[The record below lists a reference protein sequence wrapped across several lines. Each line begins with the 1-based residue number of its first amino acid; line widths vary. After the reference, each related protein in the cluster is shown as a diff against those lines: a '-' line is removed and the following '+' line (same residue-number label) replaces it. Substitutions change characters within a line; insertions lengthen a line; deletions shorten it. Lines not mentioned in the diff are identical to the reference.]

1 MASSNEGG
9 TAAAV
14 AEQLGS
20 MSIGKSGERKEDIE
34 AKNTKPTTKNGTPTP
49 TKMCS
54 ACGKKSNTLKKCTAC
69 KCVWYCD
76 KKCQNKHRKVHKH
89 ECKRIRKELDQRGGK
104 LDLGTELDIGPRG
117 EVPPREECPICMH
130 VLPIHT
136 KLHLFFACCGKR
148 ICGSCSLQ
156 HQKRTGKLTCAFCR
170 DRVPESGEEYFELL
184 RNRVELNDRN
194 ALRNMGGYYGFG
206 EHGVP
211 VDQAKCID
219 LFRQAADLGCPS
231 AHAQLG
237 VFHSKGEMGL
247 EQNEEEAHKYWK
259 KAAEG
264 GDLSSMYNVGSKE
277 GRDGNDV
284 AAMRNLRLAA
294 SGGYAPS
301 MKTLIGCFENGLLQH
316 GDLAE
321 TLQAKYAARAEMKS
335 DDRDEYIE
343 YLKITG
349 EYKAEYDH

>member
-1 MASSNEGG
+1 
-9 TAAAV
+9 
-14 AEQLGS
+14 
-20 MSIGKSGERKEDIE
+20 
-34 AKNTKPTTKNGTPTP
+34 
-49 TKMCS
+49 
-54 ACGKKSNTLKKCTAC
+54 
-69 KCVWYCD
+69 
-76 KKCQNKHRKVHKH
+76 
-89 ECKRIRKELDQRGGK
+89 
-104 LDLGTELDIGPRG
+104 
-117 EVPPREECPICMH
+117 
-130 VLPIHT
+130 
-136 KLHLFFACCGKR
+136 
-148 ICGSCSLQ
+148 
-156 HQKRTGKLTCAFCR
+156 
-170 DRVPESGEEYFELL
+170 VPESGEEYFELL

-264 GDLSSMYNVGSKE
+264 GDLSSMYDVGSKE
-277 GRDGNDV
+277 GRDGNHI

-335 DDRDEYIE
+335 DDRDEYIK